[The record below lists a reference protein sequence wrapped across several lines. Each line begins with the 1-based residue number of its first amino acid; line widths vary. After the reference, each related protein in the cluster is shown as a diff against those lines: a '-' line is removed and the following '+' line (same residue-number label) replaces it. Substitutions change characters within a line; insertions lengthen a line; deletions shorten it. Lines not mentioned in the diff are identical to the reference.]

1 MSLVIKQT
9 TPDAMS
15 SLSGAHIKKFFYN
28 IINNFLINQ
37 QWLWQATAIV
47 PLLSFSLSLSLSVL
61 RDSLFDSLACKVMS
75 GSRNLWILK
84 CKRNI

>member
-1 MSLVIKQT
+1 MRVANNEEFVKWHGIKKGGRERKRWGHMSLVIKQT

-37 QWLWQATAIV
+37 QWFWQATATV
-47 PLLSFSLSLSLSVL
+47 PLLFLPLFVPLSF
-61 RDSLFDSLACKVMS
+61 A
-75 GSRNLWILK
+75 
-84 CKRNI
+84 